1 MVILFLGW
9 QGSRTRL
16 PYHWALPDRTPSLVW
31 VWKLARSAMP
41 TMRALFMM
49 GFLDGGG

>member
-16 PYHWALPDRTPSLVW
+16 PYHWALPDRTPSLGW
-31 VWKLARSAMP
+31 VWKLARLEKRCMSL
-41 TMRALFMM
+41 RE
-49 GFLDGGG
+49 